1 MENKVDVKIREERA
15 ALLRQQGLKSLMN
28 LYNNSIGKI
37 YRVLSE
43 KGSKGHTE
51 NYMLIH
57 YDKNTEPNKFIDVLV
72 TEIKDNKLFGKV
84 VEK

>member
-1 MENKVDVKIREERA
+1 
-15 ALLRQQGLKSLMN
+15 
-28 LYNNSIGKI
+28 
-37 YRVLSE
+37 
-43 KGSKGHTE
+43 
-51 NYMLIH
+51 MLIH

>member
-1 MENKVDVKIREERA
+1 
-15 ALLRQQGLKSLMN
+15 MN
-28 LYNNSIGKI
+28 LYNKSIDKI

-43 KGSKGHTE
+43 KGNKGHTE

-57 YDKNTEPNKFIDVLV
+57 YDKNIEPNQFVNVLV